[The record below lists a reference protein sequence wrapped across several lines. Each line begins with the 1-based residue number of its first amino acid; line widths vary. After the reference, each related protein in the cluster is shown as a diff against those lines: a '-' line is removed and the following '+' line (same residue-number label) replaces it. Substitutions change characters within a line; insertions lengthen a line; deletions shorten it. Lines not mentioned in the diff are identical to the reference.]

1 MLFRE
6 PEAKWIKCQGRSPP
20 SPRVRVQPVPPKAAA
35 PTGLVHTL
43 RGMCNSFPRSRLPKF
58 TFTTNAEMEK
68 EVMEGVLR

>member
-6 PEAKWIKCQGRSPP
+6 PEAKWMKCQGRSPP
-20 SPRVRVQPVPPKAAA
+20 SPRMRVQPVQAKAT
-35 PTGLVHTL
+35 TGLVNTL
-43 RGMCNSFPRSRLPKF
+43 KGMCNSFPRNRLPKF